1 MSGGRIDKP
10 DTEAD
15 KLLKKCLTGEAKRSF
30 IMVAGAGSGKTT
42 SLVKAL
48 ATAIQVHGQELKRR
62 RRRIACITYTE
73 IAAGE
78 IWADVGNNPLL
89 HVSTIHSFLWSITRS
104 FQADIKAWVLQ
115 RIAERIL
122 ELEETAASFGP
133 RVQQRTRVK
142 NQSDIDRYRA
152 DIPAVEKVTTFRYGT
167 GSDYPRGVLGHD
179 DIIRMATYFMSVRP
193 LFRTLIAQQF
203 PIVFVDES
211 QDTQPL
217 VVEALKAVAD
227 QAGPDFCLGFFGDPM
242 QRIYATGIGDIPA
255 EVGWEEIAKKE
266 NFRCSAKVLSV
277 ANAIRRDG
285 DDLVQTGGRVM
296 PDPVTGTPQLVEGS
310 AKIFVLPGDDRRDER
325 LAAVRHLVSEQ
336 VGDPK
341 WADGAEADYKLLVI
355 VHRMAA
361 KRLGFGELYAA
372 MNDKAPSAFSDGFLE
387 ATSWPL
393 KPFISFILPIVE
405 AMETGDE
412 FTAMSLLRKSCPN
425 LHPDVVRKSG
435 AAHLLASLRAAVLIL
450 VKMMSD
456 EKATVRDVLLHIA
469 ESQLMSL
476 DPKVAAFV
484 GQPLPETKEAAA
496 ADGEGAEEIE
506 NANQEEVS
514 LEVDAMDRF
523 LACPANQFFGYHSY
537 IRQSSPF
544 STQQGIKGAEFQ
556 RVLVVLDDD
565 EGTHVQ
571 FSYDKYFGVKP
582 LSKRD
587 QENIAEGKQTAVDR
601 TRRLFYVCC
610 TRALKDLVV
619 VYFTDDPETAERQ
632 VRSSGL
638 FPNED
643 VFTEKAL
650 LL

>member
-15 KLLKKCLTGEAKRSF
+15 KRLKACLASREKRGF
-30 IMVAGAGSGKTT
+30 VMVAGAGSGKTT

-48 ATAIQVHGQELKRR
+48 ATAIQMRGQELKRS

-73 IAAGE
+73 VAAAE

-104 FQADIKAWVLQ
+104 FQTDIKAWVIRRINE
-115 RIAERIL
+115 RIAEL
-122 ELEETAASFGP
+122 ETTAANFGP

-142 NQSDIDRYRA
+142 NRNDLDRYGA
-152 DIPAVEKVTTFRYGT
+152 SIPMVEKVAAFNYGT

-179 DIIRMATYFMSVRP
+179 DIIRMAAYFMVERP
-193 LFRTLIAQQF
+193 LFRTLVSQQF

-211 QDTQPL
+211 QDTQPI
-217 VVEALKAVAD
+217 VVEALKAVAA
-227 QAGPDFCLGFFGDPM
+227 QAGTDFCLGFFGDPM
-242 QRIYATGIGDIPA
+242 QRIYATGIGDIPL
-255 EVGWEEIAKKE
+255 EEGWEAIAKEE
-266 NFRCSAKVLSV
+266 NFRCPTRVLAV

-296 PDPVTGTPQLVEGS
+296 QNPAGGAPLPVEGS
-310 AKIFVLPGDDRRDER
+310 ARIFVLPADGNRDER
-325 LAAVRHLVSEQ
+325 IAAVRRLVSNEEA
-336 VGDPK
+336 DPC
-341 WADGAEADYKLLVI
+341 WADGPDADFKLLVI

-361 KRLGFGELYAA
+361 NRLGFGQLYAA

-393 KPFISFILPIVE
+393 KPFVNFVLPVVE
-405 AMETGDE
+405 AMEVGNE
-412 FTAMSLLRKSCPN
+412 FEAISLLRRSCPR
-425 LHPDVVRKSG
+425 LQREALSKSKV
-435 AAHLLASLRAAVLIL
+435 ADLLASLRAAIAEL
-450 VKMMSD
+450 VAMMSD
-456 EKATVRDVLLHIA
+456 DKATVRDVLVHLA
-469 ESQLMSL
+469 QNDLTTL
-476 DPKVAAFV
+476 DPRISAFIGEALPKKEDVAEDAK
-484 GQPLPETKEAAA
+484 QKEE
-496 ADGEGAEEIE
+496 GEDEEL
-506 NANQEEVS
+506 AS
-514 LEVDAMDRF
+514 LEIDAMDRY
-523 LACPANQFFGYHSY
+523 LACPARQFRGYRTY

-544 STQQGIKGAEFQ
+544 STQQGIKGAEFE

-582 LSKRD
+582 PSKRD
-587 QENIAEGKQTAVDR
+587 VENIAEKKPTAVDR

-619 VYFTDDPETAERQ
+619 VYFCDNSALAEER
-632 VRSSGL
+632 VRASNIFPHEAILTESSL
-638 FPNED
+638 
-643 VFTEKAL
+643 A
-650 LL
+650 